1 MALVLRPIEQLRW
14 DSSFIWVLDWFGGL
28 VDNPRDFSNPSIECV
43 LTPCVPTEERANGLW
58 RRLGRQVC
66 TTVGVKA
73 IGTLGLGRQYIDGNF
88 VPFSAGFTEET
99 ISFRFDP
106 RKPGSVEEN
115 LLDRLDLSAP
125 SALINQ
131 PLERS
136 GIKSPVKVVSGQLL
150 GTNHPRSPDRS
161 ASPRNPVP
169 IQVMFHELE
178 IIRFYYTN
186 SVKLVG
192 AVFNGHFA
200 EDKLGHDVLNMN
212 HQGPHYDLERNH
224 HRFEYRLGFAH
235 DDACLIARALFD
247 PTQTAMRGV
256 RRVHQ
261 SLLTSKL
268 NELNPRRTG
277 YPRTLFPYLE
287 EADLTLTGRR
297 LKLEDDRFIFAVH
310 RIESCSARFPF
321 EDLSYQC
328 EIQPGGPEAPEGSAE
343 AFTGH
348 PFQTGPGKNTGLL
361 DSEGRPA
368 AGSEVVESLPDI
380 RRFTS
385 LDLSRCKV
393 EKYRPNTHRSSQNHW
408 IKNNL
413 KLDKS
418 SPGTPTYG
426 DSNSVRQSIVD
437 VLEGGEVP
445 VDLGI
450 FVEIIRGLQVRHT
463 NWRIQTVATG
473 PASWWDSKTNIV
485 YNGFP
490 TVPCPELTSMW
501 RQFSFLDKEKTQ
513 RRRLICARVEA
524 YGRTAYLL
532 EAERRLNEQNEYME
546 ELPILMI
553 WRSDR
558 DAVSRATLEEL
569 LTMSVKNP
577 SKTWPKDT
585 SSLALER
592 RKIEHGK
599 VRNVRDL
606 VERISRYLQEIVG

>member
-14 DSSFIWVLDWFGGL
+14 DNSFIWILDWFGGL
-28 VDNPRDFSNPSIECV
+28 VDNPRGFDNQSIECV
-43 LTPCVPTEERANGLW
+43 FTPCVPTSERANGLL
-58 RRLGRQVC
+58 RRVGSQVC
-66 TTVGVKA
+66 ATVGVKA

-106 RKPGSVEEN
+106 RIPGSVQEN
-115 LLDRLDLSAP
+115 LLDRIGLSPP

-131 PLERS
+131 PLDRA
-136 GIKSPVKVVSGQLL
+136 GIKSPIKVVNGQLL
-150 GTNHPRSPDRS
+150 RTDHPWSRDRS
-161 ASPRNPVP
+161 ATPSDPAP

-200 EDKLGHDVLNMN
+200 EDKLGRDVLNMN
-212 HQGPHYDLERNH
+212 HQGPHYDFDRGH

-268 NELNPRRTG
+268 NELNPRKTG

-287 EADLTLTGRR
+287 EAELTLTGRR
-297 LKLEDDRFIFAVH
+297 LKLEDGRFIFAVH
-310 RIESCSARFPF
+310 RIESCSAHFPF
-321 EDLSYQC
+321 YKLSYQC
-328 EIQPGGPEAPEGSAE
+328 EIQPGGPEAPEGAAE
-343 AFTGH
+343 AFAGQ
-348 PFQTGPGKNTGLL
+348 PFQTGPGKNRGVM

-368 AGSEVVESLPDI
+368 AGSDIVESLPDI

-385 LDLSRCKV
+385 LDLSQCKV
-393 EKYRPNTHRSSQNHW
+393 EKYRPNTHRSSENRW
-408 IKNNL
+408 TKNNL

-418 SPGTPTYG
+418 SPGTPTHG
-426 DSNSVRQSIVD
+426 ESDSVRQSIVD

-445 VDLGI
+445 VDLGV
-450 FVEIIRGLQVRHT
+450 FVQIIQGLQVRHT
-463 NWRIQTVATG
+463 NWHIQTVTTG
-473 PASWWDSKTNIV
+473 PAAWRHPETNIY

-513 RRRLICARVEA
+513 RRRLICAQVQT

-532 EAERRLNEQNEYME
+532 EAERRLNEQSEYME
-546 ELPILMI
+546 ELPILMV
-553 WRSDR
+553 WRGDL
-558 DAVSRATLEEL
+558 DKVSRGTLEAL
-569 LTMSVKNP
+569 LTMTVKNP
-577 SKTWPKDT
+577 SKTWPKDI
-585 SSLALER
+585 SSLSLER
-592 RKIEHGK
+592 KKIEHGK
-599 VRNVRDL
+599 ARNVRDL
-606 VERISRYLQEIVG
+606 VERISRSLQDVVG